1 MARSKVHW
9 LSVSMLSLIL
19 LVLGALAGCSE
30 QGVDGSVRQDALAE
44 PIMSLAMSPEGR
56 FPPDSVGAELYNATE
71 ADRDTMA
78 GSPPCVGVTE
88 ISCVPRDASRFNL
101 FTMIQAGARYTGDVS
116 ADRVEEVLEKGLR
129 LAEASPVHLGF
140 RGNSV
145 GSSVRCAWRGVARTA
160 AQREQA
166 IRLWL
171 GLASADPLPEA
182 TEVER
187 RFMEAFNQLNLALPQ
202 TAKTSLEVLARGGLS
217 SEYLFLTCYVD
228 YTTSEY
234 VLGAGPSTLTVAYDR
249 MAQARSYDLYRL
261 AHTAGEFGN
270 VALVSESEY
279 QSAMQEAVWDVEAT
293 LSGIVEG
300 RESVVFLAP
309 MGAHHAITIEA
320 WQVVDQWDLQTVDG
334 TVNAVRH
341 DTYPGDPEHTQ
352 TLANLKSRI
361 TTAAAS
367 DASATSRI
375 ANVSG
380 LEAYYRQIGAYGDIT
395 PDDGETTT
403 FTPTQPPSALPCG
416 NGTVVPSP
424 GDNLGL
430 VFDCR
435 ILLELKGTLAGTAT
449 LNWNA
454 TTAFTSWEGVTTGG
468 TPSRVTGL
476 VLTNKSLT
484 GTIPVELD
492 DLISLA
498 ELKLADNQL
507 TGCIPLVL
515 RQLSDHDLDNL
526 GLAYCGDPP
535 PVPEGLSVSV
545 SGATFSFTWTA
556 VTAADQYEMQYRTGA
571 EADWVALLA
580 VTTTSTT
587 FSPADGLTCGTSY
600 DFRVRAHGDGVTYIP
615 DWGAESEPVTTAVT
629 DTNSTCN
636 HVPAFGAASYAFTL
650 SDGTSTSGAVGSV
663 SAIDADTGDTLTYT
677 ITGGNEAGKFAING
691 SSGALT
697 VAAAL
702 DYATVSAYM
711 LTVAASDGN
720 GGTATATVSIG
731 LTLAACSNG
740 VTVTR
745 PSERPGLVRDC
756 SILLAARDTLAGSAS
771 LNWSAESAMSGWQG
785 VYLDNKP
792 PNRVYQVLL
801 TGLSLSGSIP
811 PALSEMDALQ
821 RLDLDENALT
831 GGIPAQLGS
840 MSTLE
845 HLFLNDNQLTG
856 GIPPELGKLSRLQ
869 SLYLYSN
876 SLTGEIPA
884 ELAGL
889 SAVIILLLDRN
900 QLTGE
905 IPAWLGNLPSL
916 TQLWVRYNQFTGSVP
931 AELAGLQFL
940 YLEGNQLT
948 GCIPTELRDIP
959 DNDFSLLGLN
969 FCNGSTPTP
978 TPTPTE

>member
-1 MARSKVHW
+1 MFSKSRLEDPNMASFGVCLQAFASRITLSSVISRAGRLGVSLVMAVLLITALGAMARGH
-9 LSVSMLSLIL
+9 
-19 LVLGALAGCSE
+19 
-30 QGVDGSVRQDALAE
+30 
-44 PIMSLAMSPEGR
+44 
-56 FPPDSVGAELYNATE
+56 ELT
-71 ADRDTMA
+71 
-78 GSPPCVGVTE
+78 P
-88 ISCVPRDASRFNL
+88 
-101 FTMIQAGARYTGDVS
+101 TGT
-116 ADRVEEVLEKGLR
+116 VEEVLEKGLR
-129 LAEASPVHLGF
+129 LAKASPAHLAV
-140 RGNSV
+140 RGS
-145 GSSVRCAWRGVARTA
+145 GLAYSTRCDWRGIARTT
-160 AQREQA
+160 AQRNA
-166 IRLWL
+166 AVRYWL
-171 GLASADPLPEA
+171 GLSATDMLPSASFLEILFAATLNVLNPEHKE
-182 TEVER
+182 TIKSNFFVI
-187 RFMEAFNQLNLALPQ
+187 
-202 TAKTSLEVLARGGLS
+202 ARGGLS
-217 SEYLFLTCYVD
+217 TEYLFLTCYVD
-228 YTTSEY
+228 YTASEY
-234 VLGAGPSTLTVAYDR
+234 ILGAGPTTLTVVYDH
-249 MAQARSYDLYRL
+249 MDEARSYELYQREH
-261 AHTAGEFGN
+261 AAGQFGSD
-270 VALVSESEY
+270 ALLSESAY
-279 QSAMQEAVWDVEAT
+279 QARLDQLVWDAEAT
-293 LSGIVEG
+293 LRGTVEG
-300 RESVVFLAP
+300 QESVMFLAP
-309 MGAHHAITIEA
+309 MGAHNAIAIEA
-320 WQVVDQWDLQTVDG
+320 WQVVAQWDVRTVDG
-334 TVNAVRH
+334 TVNAIRH

-556 VTAADQYEMQYRTGA
+556 VTAADQYEVQYRTGA
-571 EADWVALLA
+571 GADWVSLPA
-580 VTTTSTT
+580 VTAASTT
-587 FSPADGLTCGTSY
+587 FSPADGLTCGTAY

-663 SAIDADTGDTLTYT
+663 SAIDADTGDTLTYS

>member
-1 MARSKVHW
+1 MASLLMPLRAFTQRYAPVTVAAGAGR
-9 LSVSMLSLIL
+9 LGLALIL
-19 LVLGALAGCSE
+19 AVLLSTLFGAMA
-30 QGVDGSVRQDALAE
+30 QAHSVT
-44 PIMSLAMSPEGR
+44 PIG
-56 FPPDSVGAELYNATE
+56 T
-71 ADRDTMA
+71 
-78 GSPPCVGVTE
+78 
-88 ISCVPRDASRFNL
+88 
-101 FTMIQAGARYTGDVS
+101 
-116 ADRVEEVLEKGLR
+116 VEEVLEEGLD
-129 LAEASPVHLGF
+129 LAEASPVHLAV
-140 RGNSV
+140 RGTGVSNA
-145 GSSVRCAWRGVARTA
+145 VRCDWRGIARTA
-160 AQREQA
+160 AQRNA
-166 IRLWL
+166 AVRYWL
-171 GLASADPLPEA
+171 GLQTTDTLPEA
-182 TEVER
+182 WYLDILFRVTIDY
-187 RFMEAFNQLNLALPQ
+187 LNLEYKE
-202 TAKTSLEVLARGGLS
+202 TAMSNFLAIARGGLS
-217 SEYLFLTCYVD
+217 TEYHFLTCFAD
-228 YTTSEY
+228 YTVSEY
-234 VLGAGPSTLTVAYDR
+234 ILGAGPTTLTVAYDR
-249 MAQARSYDLYRL
+249 MNEARSYELYQREH
-261 AHTAGEFGN
+261 AAGQFGSTA
-270 VALVSESEY
+270 LLSESAY
-279 QSAMQEAVWDVEAT
+279 QARLDQLVWDAEAT
-293 LSGIVEG
+293 LSGTVEG
-300 RESVVFLAP
+300 QESVVFLAP
-309 MGAHHAITIEA
+309 MGAHNAITIEA
-320 WQVVDQWDLQTVDG
+320 WQVVAQWDVRTVDG
-334 TVNAVRH
+334 TVNAVRYG
-341 DTYPGDPEHTQ
+341 TYPGDPEHTQ